1 MIQVITGIA
10 TPVGEVFGENNGGS
24 IGGITYDADSQILYG
39 LERRSR
45 SLVMISLVTAQPTL
59 VGETHSAAEFGGKLM
74 RTIGLV
80 PPTDIDSDGV
90 TDEVDACQE
99 SDLTPTVV
107 VEGCDSGV
115 DNVLFDDGCSLADLV
130 YDALAIGSEEALE
143 DLLDDLED
151 QHHLTDDESEAVE
164 DCTENRKDDDKDDDK
179 DGDKDD

>member
-1 MIQVITGIA
+1 
-10 TPVGEVFGENNGGS
+10 
-24 IGGITYDADSQILYG
+24 
-39 LERRSR
+39 
-45 SLVMISLVTAQPTL
+45 MISLVTAQPTL

-130 YDALAIGSEEALE
+130 YDALAIGSEEAL
-143 DLLDDLED
+143 LDDLED